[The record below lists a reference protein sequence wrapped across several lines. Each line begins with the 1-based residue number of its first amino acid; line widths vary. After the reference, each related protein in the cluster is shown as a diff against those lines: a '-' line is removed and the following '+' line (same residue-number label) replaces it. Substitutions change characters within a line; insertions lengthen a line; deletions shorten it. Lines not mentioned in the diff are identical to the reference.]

1 MTIKSFH
8 NISHCIVTL
17 QHQAYKK
24 NQKDTSKDRKGGP
37 AWPCAPPK
45 KNTTQKPSIFA
56 HLCNVHRWWWASA
69 TSQVGKSPTKNQT
82 QSLPQSHQKPRSWA
96 QTPNKRA
103 RIRVV
108 NIEIYVYIY
117 IHNHK
122 YICVI
127 IFTNICANTT
137 LYMYVYIC
145 IFCINH
151 MYVHIQYI
159 YSTHTTYDTYMR
171 VINQT

>member
-8 NISHCIVTL
+8 IVTL

-24 NQKDTSKDRKGGP
+24 DTSKDRKGGP
-37 AWPCAPPK
+37 PCASPK
-45 KNTTQKPSIFA
+45 KKDSETNHFC

-108 NIEIYVYIY
+108 NIDIYIY

>member
-1 MTIKSFH
+1 MVNLMQFGWQS
-8 NISHCIVTL
+8 SHFTSYCYLTRPSL
-17 QHQAYKK
+17 
-24 NQKDTSKDRKGGP
+24 QKDTSEDRKGGP
-37 AWPCAPPK
+37 APAK
-45 KNTTQKPSIFA
+45 KHDSETNHFC

-108 NIEIYVYIY
+108 NIDIIY

-159 YSTHTTYDTYMR
+159 YSTHTTYDTYIR